1 MLSGI
6 VWTPI
11 RYVTLH
17 SKDRRGADSL
27 RDQKHAEIIHLLCE
41 QRRYLVWF
49 SGWCKSN
56 PVNCGH
62 SHDHSLNQG
71 FILVQIK
78 LFFARKILHLRSR
91 NFKRAIII
99 ILLFSNIKIL
109 LYILQTWIM
118 LYIIRILF
126 MKLNDKLMLGFKENQ
141 SFLDVMLRNCKFMYT
156 ARAKSINESVK
167 GMVWVEGW
175 VYYQD

>member
-17 SKDRRGADSL
+17 SKDRRGAYSF
-27 RDQKHAEIIHLLCE
+27 RDQKHVEIYTCE

-56 PVNCGH
+56 PVKCEH
-62 SHDHSLNQG
+62 SRDHSLNQG

-78 LFFARKILHLRSR
+78 LFFARKILHLGSR
-91 NFKRAIII
+91 NFKSPIII
-99 ILLFSNIKIL
+99 I
-109 LYILQTWIM
+109 
-118 LYIIRILF
+118 IIIIIIF
-126 MKLNDKLMLGFKENQ
+126 
-141 SFLDVMLRNCKFMYT
+141 
-156 ARAKSINESVK
+156 
-167 GMVWVEGW
+167 
-175 VYYQD
+175 